1 MAFLSREVISFIRL
15 LPSVETDD
23 FMAGIEKFRN
33 LRKPLSTVGSIIV
46 SVQSNKARAQ
56 HIKRNRF

>member
-1 MAFLSREVISFIRL
+1 MAFLSRDVISFIRL
-15 LPSVETDD
+15 SPSVETDD

-33 LRKPLSTVGSIIV
+33 SRKPLSTMGSIIV